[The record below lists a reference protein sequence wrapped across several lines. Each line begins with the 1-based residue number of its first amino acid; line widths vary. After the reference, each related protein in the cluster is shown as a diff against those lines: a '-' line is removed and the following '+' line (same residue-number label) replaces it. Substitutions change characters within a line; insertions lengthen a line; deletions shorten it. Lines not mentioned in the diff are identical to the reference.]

1 MGIVSSEEAPSVLG
15 DPVKPVEKAIRSVA
29 LDLEGFFDNDLAEE
43 VLNLSVDEVVSP
55 SSLVLKSLYEFDLDN
70 PEGIDKL
77 LSLLP
82 ILDPEILKTVVQE
95 IWPGSD
101 VESLTFD
108 PIIARAEIR
117 GYLLDFLEGH
127 E

>member
-1 MGIVSSEEAPSVLG
+1 MGVVSSDEAPSALG
-15 DPVKPVEKAIRSVA
+15 DPVKPIQKGLRSVA
-29 LDLEGFFDNDLAEE
+29 LDLEGFFDDDLAEE

-55 SSLVLKSLYEFDLDN
+55 STLVMKSLYEFDLDS
-70 PEGIDKL
+70 PEGIGKL
-77 LSLLP
+77 MELLP
-82 ILDPEILKTVVQE
+82 LLDPEILKTVVQE
-95 IWPGSD
+95 IWPGYP